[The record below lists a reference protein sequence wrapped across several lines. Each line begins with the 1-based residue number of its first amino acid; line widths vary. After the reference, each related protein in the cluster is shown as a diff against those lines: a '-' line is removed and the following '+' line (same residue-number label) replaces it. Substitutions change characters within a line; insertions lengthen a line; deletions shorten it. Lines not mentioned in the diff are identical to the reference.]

1 MKTATIELDESEIK
15 AAIKAA
21 IEAEGWKTTTAAVTL
36 DISPGYSGQDQC
48 DYCGPSVKARVL
60 VNR

>member
-21 IEAEGWKTTTAAVTL
+21 IEAEGWKTTTAAITL
-36 DISPGYSGQDQC
+36 DISPAQDEGCGRYS
-48 DYCGPSVKARVL
+48 PASVRARIQVM
-60 VNR
+60 R